1 MTTKSSQMKNMQVS
15 DMSPMIGRTVTFNNN
30 LFLKLTPNGI
40 PPTQPLLHLLLK
52 HSNASPQSAGDV
64 TKNHLVP
71 RCWLSIDL
79 LHYQSYLIPHPQSPK
94 ILLDQAGRV
103 PESEPRS
110 KAPFG

>member
-1 MTTKSSQMKNMQVS
+1 MKNMQVS

-40 PPTQPLLHLLLK
+40 PPRHTLIHLLLN

-71 RCWLSIDL
+71 RCCLSI
-79 LHYQSYLIPHPQSPK
+79 QCIIIPHPSSSKYYLTRLDESQSLSPEAK
-94 ILLDQAGRV
+94 RRLDDYQLAR
-103 PESEPRS
+103 R
-110 KAPFG
+110 